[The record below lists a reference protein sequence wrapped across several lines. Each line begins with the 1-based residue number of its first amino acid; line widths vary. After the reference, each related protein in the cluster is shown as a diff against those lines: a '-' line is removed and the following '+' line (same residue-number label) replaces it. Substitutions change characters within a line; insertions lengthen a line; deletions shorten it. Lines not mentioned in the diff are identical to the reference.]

1 MSDEE
6 NDMVE
11 MRVEGLVFDP
21 LTNTPIIILKD
32 MDGERSLPIWVGYP
46 EATAIALEMEN
57 VTTPRPMTHD
67 LIKNIIDGLD
77 VNVNHILVNN
87 LKDNTFYAV
96 ISVNI
101 LNGTS
106 ISIDSRPSDAIAVA
120 LRLKTPIFVLQKVLD
135 SAKAIDMN
143 VPNQE
148 VDEET
153 FKKWIDDVKPSDFGK
168 LDQ

>member
-32 MDGERSLPIWVGYP
+32 LDGERSLPIWVGYP

-77 VNVNHILVNN
+77 VKINHILVND
-87 LKDNTFYAV
+87 LKSNTFYAV
-96 ISVNI
+96 ISVENS
-101 LNGTS
+101 NGSS
-106 ISIDSRPSDAIAVA
+106 INIDSRPSDAIAVA
-120 LRLKTPIFVLQKVLD
+120 LRLKTSIFVLQKVLD